1 MWIQAALPH
10 ELGILML
17 QHHDVQ
23 GPGRPFE
30 LHDASAELWDGDQ
43 PIVSRE
49 DVEEGATVTD
59 SDPEV
64 IHGEQVKD
72 EYIYHI

>member
-1 MWIQAALPH
+1 MCVFLCKHLHISVRVSTHSMIRFELIESKKTLSHVWIQAALPH

-30 LHDASAELWDGDQ
+30 LHDASAEL
-43 PIVSRE
+43 
-49 DVEEGATVTD
+49 
-59 SDPEV
+59 
-64 IHGEQVKD
+64 
-72 EYIYHI
+72 